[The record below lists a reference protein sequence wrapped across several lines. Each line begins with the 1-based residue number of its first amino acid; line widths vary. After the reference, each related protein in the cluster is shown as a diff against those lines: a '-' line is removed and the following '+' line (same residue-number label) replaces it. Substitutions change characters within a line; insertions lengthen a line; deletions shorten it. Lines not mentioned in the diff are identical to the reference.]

1 MPRPAEDIVEG
12 AALHYLAVVH
22 DDDFLGD
29 IGDDTKIVG
38 DQQHRHA
45 ELALQVVDQLQDL
58 RLDGDVER
66 GGGLV
71 GDQEV
76 GLVGQRHGDH
86 DALPLAAR
94 ELMRIGP
101 EPPFGI
107 GQPDEP

>member
-1 MPRPAEDIVEG
+1 M
-12 AALHYLAVVH
+12 
-22 DDDFLGD
+22 
-29 IGDDTKIVG
+29 G
-38 DQQHRHA
+38 DQQERHP
-45 ELALQVVDQLQDL
+45 ELRPELLEQGQDL

-94 ELMRIGP
+94 ELMRIGV
-101 EPPFGI
+101 EAAFGV
-107 GQPDEP
+107 GQPHQP